1 MDDLM
6 LIIGVAGLF
15 LLRIGIPVLLLITLG
30 ILIDR
35 WQTKRDKQVSHFQD
49 RFYGDRRYEELS
61 SPDPADVAKH
71 DYPEATAK
79 DRKPVEQH

>member
-35 WQTKRDKQVSHFQD
+35 WQTKRENAVRQFQD
-49 RFYGDRRYEELS
+49 RHYGERRY
-61 SPDPADVAKH
+61 DAT
-71 DYPEATAK
+71 EATDSPETKQPIHPETA